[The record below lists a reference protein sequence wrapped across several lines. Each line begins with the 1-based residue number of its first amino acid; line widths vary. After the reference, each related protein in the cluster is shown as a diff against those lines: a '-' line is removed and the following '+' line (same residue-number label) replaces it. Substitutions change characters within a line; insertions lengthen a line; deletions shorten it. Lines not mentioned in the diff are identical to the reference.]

1 MVVPGNPAV
10 GLDKLLLGKDSVEP
24 YGTLWLASGA
34 SRTALLSG
42 RPVIGGSGCAQ
53 RCDAVNVVKS
63 GESGEEHL
71 CAEARR

>member
-1 MVVPGNPAV
+1 MHPSCLQAV
-10 GLDKLLLGKDSVEP
+10 LLLKD
-24 YGTLWLASGA
+24 GTVLASPA

-42 RPVIGGSGCAQ
+42 RPVIGRSGGAQ

-63 GESGEEHL
+63 GESAEEHL